1 MNIYWRNRRRRWRR
15 DVGYQSLFRQK
26 SLAQQKQ
33 NVQIYFFMI
42 LCKKLLIKKSA
53 INSQRESLKKEN
65 TPFAILPIQKRYE
78 ITQLFQYVTNQLY
91 LFRVCLI
98 NELGITLLI
107 DDNRHIYFYFQKF
120 MISYAKSLGSMS
132 KQWNV

>member
-1 MNIYWRNRRRRWRR
+1 MNIYWRSRRRRWRR

-78 ITQLFQYVTNQLY
+78 ITQLFQYVINQLY

>member
-1 MNIYWRNRRRRWRR
+1 MNIYWRSRRRRWRR

-53 INSQRESLKKEN
+53 INSQRESLKREN

-78 ITQLFQYVTNQLY
+78 ITQLFQYVINQLY

>member
-1 MNIYWRNRRRRWRR
+1 MNIYWRSRRRRWRR

-53 INSQRESLKKEN
+53 INSQRESLKREN

-78 ITQLFQYVTNQLY
+78 ITQLFQYVTNHLY